1 MRFAARGR
9 MRDSGAMRT
18 DAGPLRSVR
27 ALALAARPW
36 ALAASAWLLAGCAGQ
51 LQLLENGRT
60 YPGSFNSA
68 SGSAEA
74 TIDGIHYTGTF
85 RNPPPIGL
93 GIGVGGGSWG
103 GGFGGVGVST
113 GTGGGGGYALLRSPD
128 GSKVIECYFATSFG
142 SGQGQCMGPD
152 GRRFILVVG
161 SG

>member
-1 MRFAARGR
+1 MSARLWSLVAA
-9 MRDSGAMRT
+9 
-18 DAGPLRSVR
+18 AG
-27 ALALAARPW
+27 
-36 ALAASAWLLAGCAGQ
+36 LLAGCAGQ

-68 SGSAEA
+68 SGTAEA

-103 GGFGGVGVST
+103 GSFGGVGLST

-128 GSKVIECYFATSFG
+128 GSRVIECYFSTSFG

-161 SG
+161 GG